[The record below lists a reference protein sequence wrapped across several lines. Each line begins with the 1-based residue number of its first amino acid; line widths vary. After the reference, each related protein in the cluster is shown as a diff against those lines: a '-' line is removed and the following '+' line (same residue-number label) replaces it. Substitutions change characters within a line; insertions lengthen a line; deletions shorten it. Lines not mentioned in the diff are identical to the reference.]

1 MKKRSPPLKKVLEG
15 CDKVFLFKKAKKRP
29 VLKSKA
35 REDILKRLDSYLEEE
50 SQLPIEILH
59 GFWKDQQQ
67 ALTYQEIREWFKN
80 GVIDENTWEAWQQDY
95 SILITQ
101 RLRENIWKQAIVAG
115 TMGQK
120 MFFELEKRG
129 FKADLVSEKI
139 NNYIENRSTAL
150 ITRVTTEQRE
160 AIRTLLM
167 QVINEGQSS
176 EEFAKVIRP
185 IVGLDKRQAI
195 ANMKYY
201 NNVKANLITEN
212 PRMKTE
218 NAEKRAREASL
229 KYAEKQHRYRAQ
241 RIAQTEMAFAYNF
254 GADEAAEQA
263 YQRGFLGKFKR
274 IWCSAG
280 GKEVCEDC
288 QNLDGNEIENDI
300 LPPKHPNCRCAV
312 QYIEREK
319 PKRIPDVSTPQKV
332 QFLQVAGEDLLTED
346 RKNAFEE
353 EIALIPDKHKAIIES
368 SITKLQ
374 IIQDGNSCVDRNTG
388 IMYLRYDFEKGE
400 AIHEFGHIIET
411 QFGVWTGTKFV
422 DCIKETLDYVDF
434 EHCLWDEETF
444 VKGIYRINLEDRLLS
459 IYQGRAYEEV
469 GLVDDNFEFNYYSLG
484 DFFSEAYKYYF
495 IDRQRV
501 MKVQPSIYE
510 YLKELIE
517 E

>member
-1 MKKRSPPLKKVLEG
+1 M
-15 CDKVFLFKKAKKRP
+15 FLFKKAKKRP

-101 RLRENIWKQAIVAG
+101 RLKENIWKQAIVAG

-120 MFFELEKRG
+120 LFSELEKRG

-139 NNYIENRSTAL
+139 NNYIENRSTEL

-201 NNVKANLITEN
+201 NNVKANLIKEN

-254 GADEAAEQA
+254 GADETAEQA
-263 YQRGFLGKFKR
+263 YQRGFLGGFKR

-312 QYIEREK
+312 QYIEIEK
-319 PKRIPDVSTPQKV
+319 RKELTLEEKGAIIRYISPESYSLNAKLRNGLDLTDAEESWKIELDNALNKV
-332 QFLQVAGEDLLTED
+332 PLFQGNLVRTIQIEQAELEQFLEKYSVGNRVQE
-346 RKNAFEE
+346 KCY
-353 EIALIPDKHKAIIES
+353 S
-368 SITKLQ
+368 SF
-374 IIQDGNSCVDRNTG
+374 S
-388 IMYLRYDFEKGE
+388 
-400 AIHEFGHIIET
+400 
-411 QFGVWTGTKFV
+411 
-422 DCIKETLDYVDF
+422 
-434 EHCLWDEETF
+434 
-444 VKGIYRINLEDRLLS
+444 KGILYNDAFNIRMYVENSKKGNDISFLNEMEQEVLYKRNSPFIVLNRECIDGTWYILL
-459 IYQGRAYEEV
+459 EEV
-469 GLVDDNFEFNYYSLG
+469 
-484 DFFSEAYKYYF
+484 
-495 IDRQRV
+495 
-501 MKVQPSIYE
+501 
-510 YLKELIE
+510 
-517 E
+517 